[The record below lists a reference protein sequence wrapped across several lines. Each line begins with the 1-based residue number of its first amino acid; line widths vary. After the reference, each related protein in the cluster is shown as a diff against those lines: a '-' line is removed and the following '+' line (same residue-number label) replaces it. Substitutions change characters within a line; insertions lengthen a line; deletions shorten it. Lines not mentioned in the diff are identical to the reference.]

1 MKNINMKN
9 IDWKDVAIRA
19 FKTFAEAAIAFVG
32 AELAGMDLFSIDK
45 GMWAAVGISAAAA
58 GISAVWNGMIEP
70 AVKPMLPDA
79 K

>member
-1 MKNINMKN
+1 MKNVN
-9 IDWKDVAIRA
+9 WKDVAVRA
-19 FKTFAEAAIAFVG
+19 VKTFIEAFVAFVG

-45 GMWAAVGISAAAA
+45 GMWAAVGVSAVAA

-70 AVKPMLPDA
+70 VVKPLLPD